1 MNGLYARTETLPES
15 LATAAKRKKFS
26 LLYLHAASG
35 YSLAFAES
43 PREPD
48 AMEWVFMDAA
58 GHDRVALFD
67 NALIP
72 PAGER
77 WTHVRAARAAAADA
91 GGWFGNWG
99 KRDESRAD
107 AEADEDPK
115 SSFGTT
121 TSQSR
126 VERSSKT
133 QSAADDEYDELPWQL
148 IAVLSEDMLA
158 QLARQQRRHDDLV
171 NRALNC
177 SGGGARGGGARDA
190 RSGDARGRGGPRRR
204 GGGVR
209 RRDARGGLS
218 S

>member
-1 MNGLYARTETLPES
+1 
-15 LATAAKRKKFS
+15 
-26 LLYLHAASG
+26 
-35 YSLAFAES
+35 
-43 PREPD
+43 
-48 AMEWVFMDAA
+48 MEWVFMDAA

-99 KRDESRAD
+99 KRDESGAD

-158 QLARQQRRHDDLV
+158 QLARQQRRHDNLV

-177 SGGGARGGGARDA
+177 HPPTPPRGDLSPSWKPRL
-190 RSGDARGRGGPRRR
+190 RRR
-204 GGGVR
+204 RSR
-209 RRDARGGLS
+209 RRRA
-218 S
+218 